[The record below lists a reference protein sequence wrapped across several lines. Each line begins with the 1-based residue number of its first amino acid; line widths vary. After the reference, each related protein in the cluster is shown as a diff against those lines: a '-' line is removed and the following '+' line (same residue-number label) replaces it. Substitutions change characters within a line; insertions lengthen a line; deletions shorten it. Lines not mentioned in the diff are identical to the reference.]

1 VLETR
6 IVSVVAIKHGEEDV
20 CAVGQ
25 LDHVVIGKHL
35 TAVVCRCM
43 LAFTVAI
50 LSGMIYGVLIGQFGK
65 HLGELVVVQE
75 TQYIINFVIRN
86 G

>member
-1 VLETR
+1 MC
-6 IVSVVAIKHGEEDV
+6 VSVVAIKHGEEDV
-20 CAVGQ
+20 CVVGQ
-25 LDHVVIGKHL
+25 LDHVVIGNHL
-35 TAVVCRCM
+35 TAVVWQCM

-50 LSGMIYGVLIGQFGK
+50 LSLMIYGVLIGKFGK

-75 TQYIINFVIRN
+75 IQYIILGAIRN